1 MGALTIRLPESLHDH
16 VRKLARQEGL
26 SMNQFVML
34 AVAEKVTRLDEGASW
49 TYVEA
54 LEAVGQATADKRGE
68 TLEEAARS
76 ILDQAPD
83 NEPPPEDQRVER
95 SDADTSDV
103 ENSGVDTRA
112 NA

>member
-1 MGALTIRLPESLHDH
+1 
-16 VRKLARQEGL
+16 
-26 SMNQFVML
+26 MNQFVML

-54 LEAVGQATADKRGE
+54 LQAVGQATADERGE

-83 NEPPPEDQRVER
+83 SEPPPEDRRVD
-95 SDADTSDV
+95 SSDV
-103 ENSGVDTRA
+103 DSEETSTTPA
-112 NA
+112 S

>member
-16 VRKLARQEGL
+16 VRKLANQEGL

-54 LEAVGQATADKRGE
+54 LQAIGQATADERGE

-83 NEPPPEDQRVER
+83 SEPPPEDRRVD
-95 SDADTSDV
+95 SP
-103 ENSGVDTRA
+103 GVDTEETPMSPPS
-112 NA
+112 